1 MKLRKLLF
9 VIPLFVVPSASFQ
22 PTYAL
27 FPSPSK
33 SVPRQLERRNS
44 DSTVA
49 TKPSG
54 SKRRII
60 SSPSPS
66 SLKASTVVPPTS
78 PLLSNGVRQPHQL
91 QQHQQQS
98 PVRHN
103 NNNKQSSTSS
113 SSSSPS
119 HGLFRPKRQ
128 ELIVDDAAY
137 QRRKE
142 EWARKYT
149 SVDALRDTFGA
160 SRNGVLGDLDPQ
172 TSRRLYKTLLPKAL
186 LELYKMGVHPEDLA
200 PLAYR
205 ARVAAKLYARERCS
219 LPFRVAAN
227 LYDGFRQWRRYGSF
241 DTHGMSFQQI
251 WEKYS
256 AVILEQS
263 ESEDLTPEDATAQ
276 ICLKILERSCATNDF
291 VDNMFL
297 RDEEGKQDLEH
308 FTQTLE
314 QDVRRLLQPVKEVT
328 KPSEQELHRFRT
340 LRRVARIK
348 RRLNMSLHRNSGK
361 ADAAP
366 SGARGSD
373 HGADHQAR
381 PRFPRFGG
389 ARQ

>member
-1 MKLRKLLF
+1 MRLRKLL
-9 VIPLFVVPSASFQ
+9 VLIPLFVVPSASFQ

-33 SVPRQLERRNS
+33 SVPRKLERRSS

-49 TKPSG
+49 TSSTTSGKKRIAIPS
-54 SKRRII
+54 S
-60 SSPSPS
+60 S
-66 SLKASTVVPPTS
+66 SLKASTVFPPSS
-78 PLLSNGVRQPHQL
+78 PLLSNGGR
-91 QQHQQQS
+91 QQQQE
-98 PVRHN
+98 PQQAPQRNHN
-103 NNNKQSSTSS
+103 NNSNKQSSH
-113 SSSSPS
+113 S

-263 ESEDLTPEDATAQ
+263 EAEDLTPEDATAQ

-314 QDVRRLLQPVKEVT
+314 QDVRRLLQPVREVT
-328 KPSEQELHRFRT
+328 KPSEQEMHRFRT

-348 RRLNMSLHRNSGK
+348 RRLNMMSLHRNPGK
-361 ADAAP
+361 TDAAP
-366 SGARGSD
+366 SGDGAEHHAR
-373 HGADHQAR
+373 Q
-381 PRFPRFGG
+381 RFPRFGG